1 MDREISHGNGF
12 IVQIT
17 FKMDLGEKDN
27 VLLGKAREEEDSG
40 LIRLIRQDIK
50 LRKHGLTSIADML
63 KCVCTGECNWGI
75 GER

>member
-12 IVQIT
+12 IVEIT

-27 VLLGKAREEEDSG
+27 VLPGKAREEEDSG

-50 LRKHGLTSIADML
+50 LRKHDLTSIADML
-63 KCVCTGECNWGI
+63 KCVCTGECNWGS